1 MKDQTITLSNM
12 DGSHEQASV
21 YATNKSEDENV
32 KTEAWPKTAKKRQR
46 KNPSLQLAYP
56 QPLDI
61 LFFYERTRNSGRNGI
76 RRLDIISVQM

>member
-21 YATNKSEDENV
+21 YATNKSEDENL
-32 KTEAWPKTAKKRQR
+32 PKLGKNGKNWQR